1 MTSHYLQFL
10 LWRIN
15 HKEEIYMTML
25 GIALIIIGVIMI
37 IKDGDSGKKDKWLN
51 FIKESL
57 TWASLFTRN
66 LQFLLWKKKEV
77 WFMILFTI
85 LVTIL
90 LTLILFAAIFIG
102 LGGGAFI
109 IVFGDLIVCIA
120 IIVYIIKRLIKKKRN
135 KIKKS

>member
-1 MTSHYLQFL
+1 
-10 LWRIN
+10 
-15 HKEEIYMTML
+15 
-25 GIALIIIGVIMI
+25 
-37 IKDGDSGKKDKWLN
+37 
-51 FIKESL
+51 
-57 TWASLFTRN
+57 
-66 LQFLLWKKKEV
+66 
-77 WFMILFTI
+77 MILFTI

-135 KIKKS
+135 ENKKS